1 MKSEKAY
8 NSWKDQ
14 KNQIEVGQNFTEEV
28 MSKIYQYEQKKGKPS
43 FDIYQLIE
51 FISAQPLMK
60 AGLVTAGAL
69 IGLVRLVFMIIV
81 ILSKGVING

>member
-14 KNQIEVGQNFTEEV
+14 KNQIEVGQNFTEEA
-28 MSKIYQYEQKKGKPS
+28 MSKIYQYEQKKSKPS

-81 ILSKGVING
+81 ILSKGAING